1 MALLSTSQLT
11 KSFGTDVIF
20 SGVSFEI
27 QKNDRVGLVGI
38 NGSGKTTL
46 FKVLM
51 DEYSADSGEIY
62 KARDCVIGYMEQ
74 HVCRDLHR
82 SAYHEVLTVFSH
94 LSAMEERLDT
104 INKALQGRPENP
116 QALLEE
122 QFRLNEQFDRE
133 GGLTYKS
140 RARSTLLGLGFT
152 DEQMGAPIGVLS
164 GG

>member
-116 QALLEE
+116 QAPVSYTHL
-122 QFRLNEQFDRE
+122 
-133 GGLTYKS
+133 
-140 RARSTLLGLGFT
+140 RAHET
-152 DEQMGAPIGVLS
+152 
-164 GG
+164 